1 MAGRPAAPRQISPN
15 VLPVAE
21 LANVDITPRELY
33 SIMENKQQLL
43 QWLAT
48 HRLIRN
54 AVQCSSCQRAM
65 AVVSRTESSD
75 GFSWRCRQCN
85 TRCSVRTGSF
95 FTNCETSTEKIVMLF
110 FYWLYE

>member
-1 MAGRPAAPRQISPN
+1 MAGRPAAPRQISSN
-15 VLPVAE
+15 VLPVAQ

-33 SIMENKQQLL
+33 SIMENRKQFL

-65 AVVSRTESSD
+65 AVVSRAESSD
-75 GFSWRCRQCN
+75 GFSWHCCQCN
-85 TRCSVRTGSF
+85 TRCSVKTGSF
-95 FTNCETSTEKIVMLF
+95 FANCEIPTEKIVVLF
-110 FYWLYE
+110 FY